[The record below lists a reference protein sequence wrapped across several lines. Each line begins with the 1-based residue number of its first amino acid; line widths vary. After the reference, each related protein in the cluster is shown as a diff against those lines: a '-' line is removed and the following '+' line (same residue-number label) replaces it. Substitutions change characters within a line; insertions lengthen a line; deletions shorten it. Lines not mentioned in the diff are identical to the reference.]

1 MAFGGQHYSNTLS
14 CMFNEYQKIGKI
26 SKQDEM
32 LLNGIIDVEPFDYW

>member
-1 MAFGGQHYSNTLS
+1 
-14 CMFNEYQKIGKI
+14 MFNEYQKIGKI